1 MCNRALIKYAEGMN
15 PSSHEPLH
23 PQVVLGVGAHPDDL
37 DFMAGGSL
45 ATFAAQGAKV
55 YYLILTDGSRGSADL
70 SADSQALVA
79 TRKAEQDAAVK
90 ATGAAGS
97 EFLDYTDGQL
107 EITMELKKDIIRV
120 IRKLKPDVVI
130 TFDPSMF
137 YFAAQGFINHP
148 DHRAAGQATL
158 DAVFPLA
165 RDHLS
170 FPELLEEG
178 YAPHKVKTVL
188 LSNFEKQDF
197 FIDIS
202 DTIDAKIAA
211 LAAHTSQMP
220 NMPAVET
227 MIRTMAKNTGDK
239 AGSHFA
245 EGFVRIDTML

>member
-1 MCNRALIKYAEGMN
+1 MKPTAR
-15 PSSHEPLH
+15 EPLH

-37 DFMAGGSL
+37 DFIAGGAL
-45 ATFAAQGAKV
+45 ASFAAEGAQV

-70 SADSQALVA
+70 HADGQALVA
-79 TRKAEQDAAVK
+79 TRKAEQDAAVT

-107 EITMELKKDIIRV
+107 EVTMELKKDIIRV

-130 TFDPSMF
+130 TFDPSML
-137 YFAAQGFINHP
+137 YSATQGYINHP

-170 FPELLEEG
+170 FPELLAEG
-178 YAPHKVKTVL
+178 YEPHKVKTVL
-188 LSNFEKQDF
+188 LNNFEKQDF

-202 DTIDAKIAA
+202 QTMDAKVAA
-211 LAAHTSQMP
+211 LAAHASQMP

-227 MIRTMAKNTGDK
+227 MVREMASD
-239 AGSHFA
+239 AGGKIGSRYA
-245 EGFVRIDTML
+245 EGFVRIDTMA

>member
-1 MCNRALIKYAEGMN
+1 MKPTTY
-15 PSSHEPLH
+15 EPLH

-45 ATFAAQGAKV
+45 ASFAAEGAKV
-55 YYLILTDGSRGSADL
+55 YYLILTDGSSGSADL
-70 SADSQALVA
+70 TADSLALVA

-97 EFLDYTDGQL
+97 EFLDYTDGKL

-130 TFDPSMF
+130 TFDPSVL
-137 YFAAQGFINHP
+137 YFTPRGFINHP

-170 FPELLEEG
+170 FPEILAEG
-178 YAPHKVKTVL
+178 YQPHKVKTVL

-197 FIDIS
+197 YIDIS
-202 DTIDAKIAA
+202 QTMDAKVAA
-211 LAAHTSQMP
+211 LEAHGSQMP
-220 NMPAVET
+220 NMPAVEA
-227 MIRTMAKNTGDK
+227 MVREMASSAGDK
-239 AGSHFA
+239 AGSHYA
-245 EGFVRIDTML
+245 EGFVRIDTMA